1 MCTLKSVIFL
11 INAGCWSKFMQPKS
25 DICPWCR
32 PDTPT
37 FSQPGLMSIPF
48 RFKAGGSGKPVMTP
62 INSQVHH
69 HRSTTKADHKPFK
82 SRYATKSALKD
93 LAKGQ

>member
-1 MCTLKSVIFL
+1 
-11 INAGCWSKFMQPKS
+11 MQPS
-25 DICPWCR
+25 PIFAHGVDQ
-32 PDTPT
+32 TPI

-48 RFKAGGSGKPVMTP
+48 RFKTGGSAGTVMAP

-82 SRYATKSALKD
+82 SRYATKSALKE